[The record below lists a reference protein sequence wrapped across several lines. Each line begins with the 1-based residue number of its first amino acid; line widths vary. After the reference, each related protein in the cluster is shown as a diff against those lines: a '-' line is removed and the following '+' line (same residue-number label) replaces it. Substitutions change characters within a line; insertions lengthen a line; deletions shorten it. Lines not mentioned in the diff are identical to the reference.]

1 MKTAFLSTLIL
12 ALSTSAGF
20 AQQPAQCRNF
30 EATIALQMTK
40 EGCLSQIDL
49 CTVGTIMSNEP
60 ALSGA
65 TWFFTAH
72 GMAETAGLPSLPK
85 TLQSYAGTVL
95 VTAKAGTFTTSTA
108 GVYETE
114 SPAFSQLDKIVRGT
128 DRFSNST
135 GRLIFLSGIGRQ
147 GGGFDSHV
155 RGELCVSDTGSGM
168 DAEFVRHKLFRA
180 FVTTK
185 GAEGM
190 GIGAFQ
196 AREYVRLL
204 GGEVEVQSR
213 PGHGTTFSI
222 NLPLE
227 TSRTAE
233 SA

>member
-49 CTVGTIMSNEP
+49 CTVGTVMSNEP
-60 ALSGA
+60 ALNGA
-65 TWFFTAH
+65 TWLFTAH

-95 VTAKAGTFTTSTA
+95 VTAKGGTFTTSTV

-114 SPAFSQLDKIVRGT
+114 PPAFSQLDKIVKGT

-135 GRLIFLSGIGRQ
+135 GRLIFLTGIGRQ
-147 GGGFDSHV
+147 AGGFDSHA
-155 RGELCVSDTGSGM
+155 RGELCVN
-168 DAEFVRHKLFRA
+168 E
-180 FVTTK
+180 
-185 GAEGM
+185 
-190 GIGAFQ
+190 
-196 AREYVRLL
+196 
-204 GGEVEVQSR
+204 
-213 PGHGTTFSI
+213 
-222 NLPLE
+222 
-227 TSRTAE
+227 
-233 SA
+233 

>member
-20 AQQPAQCRNF
+20 EQQPAQCRNF

-49 CTVGTIMSNEP
+49 CTVGTVISNEP

-65 TWFFTAH
+65 TWLFTAH

-95 VTAKAGTFTTSTA
+95 VTAKGGTFTTSTA

-114 SPAFSQLDKIVRGT
+114 SPAFSQLDKIVKGT

-135 GRLIFLSGIGRQ
+135 ARLIFLTGIGRQ
-147 GGGFDSHV
+147 GGDLI
-155 RGELCVSDTGSGM
+155 RTL
-168 DAEFVRHKLFRA
+168 A
-180 FVTTK
+180 
-185 GAEGM
+185 
-190 GIGAFQ
+190 
-196 AREYVRLL
+196 
-204 GGEVEVQSR
+204 
-213 PGHGTTFSI
+213 
-222 NLPLE
+222 
-227 TSRTAE
+227 TSCA
-233 SA
+233 

>member
-1 MKTAFLSTLIL
+1 MKAAFLSTLIL

-49 CTVGTIMSNEP
+49 CTVGTVMSNEP

-65 TWFFTAH
+65 TWLFTAH

-114 SPAFSQLDKIVRGT
+114 SPAFSQLDKIVKGT

-135 GRLIFLSGIGRQ
+135 GRLIFLTGIGRQ
-147 GGGFDSHV
+147 GGGFDTYA
-155 RGELCVSDTGSGM
+155 RGELCVN
-168 DAEFVRHKLFRA
+168 E
-180 FVTTK
+180 
-185 GAEGM
+185 
-190 GIGAFQ
+190 
-196 AREYVRLL
+196 
-204 GGEVEVQSR
+204 
-213 PGHGTTFSI
+213 
-222 NLPLE
+222 
-227 TSRTAE
+227 
-233 SA
+233 